1 MRTQPDAKW
10 LREMAR
16 KVAEEPVPEVDWEKI
31 EQGVFDTL
39 EQPGQ
44 PIRLEARPPVWP
56 RVAAVAAVAAG
67 LALVVSWSAS
77 RSTELVPPDLAPAE
91 PVAKVQGTTPSRVDD
106 MVGSVLV
113 TEDEPMTVEHE
124 GWARFQLAPDSRVK
138 VQRLDERV
146 ALDLIQGKVEAEV
159 NRHANHEIFTVDV
172 DGMRVAVRGTIFS
185 VERHGDS
192 MRVDVERGAVSVGP
206 SGSGAGESWLME
218 SPLTGTYSLAGKAQ
232 LSVGPLDTSA
242 EPNSKVGLP
251 EPAKSWQRPPSSA
264 AVKADAAN
272 VEEEPLPEM
281 LTNQSAS
288 SVLAAIASQ
297 VEACHREA
305 IPVSQDGV
313 TVRVRTTITIRVAP
327 DGHVVFARFDPPLVP
342 KAQSC
347 ASGVVQQATFPAA
360 RKESVLQLPLHL

>member
-16 KVAEEPVPEVDWEKI
+16 EIANEPVPEVDWEKL
-31 EQGVFDTL
+31 EQGVFDSL
-39 EQPGQ
+39 EQPGK
-44 PIRLEARPPVWP
+44 PIRFEARPPVWP

-77 RSTELVPPDLAPAE
+77 RFTELVPSGHTPTE
-91 PVAKVQGTTPSRVDD
+91 PVAKVQGTTPSRVED

-146 ALDLIQGKVEAEV
+146 ALDLIHGKVEAEV

-172 DGMRVAVRGTIFS
+172 DGMRVAVRGTVFS

-206 SGSGAGESWLME
+206 SGSGAGESWLMKA
-218 SPLTGTYSLAGKAQ
+218 PLTGTYSLASKAQ
-232 LSVGPLDTSA
+232 LSVGPLDASSETDP
-242 EPNSKVGLP
+242 EVGLP
-251 EPAKSWQRPPSSA
+251 EPAKSWQRPPSIA
-264 AVKADAAN
+264 AANDAAK

-288 SVLAAIASQ
+288 SVLATIASG

-313 TVRVRTTITIRVAP
+313 TVHARTTITIRVAS

-360 RKESVLQLPLHL
+360 RKESILQLPLHL